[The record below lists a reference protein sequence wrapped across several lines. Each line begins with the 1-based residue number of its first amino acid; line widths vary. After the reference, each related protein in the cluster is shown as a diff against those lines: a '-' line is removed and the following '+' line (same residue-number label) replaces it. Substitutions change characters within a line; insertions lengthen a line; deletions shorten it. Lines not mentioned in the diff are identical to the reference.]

1 MLAVAVQTAPVKFQ
15 HTAAR
20 RRLHRSSRCKFVY
33 WWFQHT
39 AARRRLHAFIDLD
52 HTDKQVSTHS
62 RPKAAA
68 DFVKVYQV
76 GGSVSTHSRP
86 KAAAPYIKK

>member
-20 RRLHRSSRCKFVY
+20 RRLRFWQCCKKRLMK
-33 WWFQHT
+33 FQHT
-39 AARRRLHAFIDLD
+39 AARRRLRDVR
-52 HTDKQVSTHS
+52 KQEIVQQVVSTHS

-68 DFVKVYQV
+68 DNLILIEKED
-76 GGSVSTHSRP
+76 
-86 KAAAPYIKK
+86 